1 MFCGQCGGQVAEGS
15 AACGRCGAPAGRGP
29 ARPASAPP
37 PSTFPAEASRPST
50 SAARTSKPGA
60 SPASTPPASSPGA
73 ATQGFSFDAARL
85 SQADRIAGAA
95 SVVLLVSLFLPW
107 FTASA
112 GPFGSASASGM
123 TAHGYLWVVFLLCV
137 GIVAFLVLGSGFVK
151 LPFSLPAARETIL
164 LAATGLNLLIVL
176 LAFSIRPDGF
186 GVLSIGWAFGAFV
199 ALIAAI
205 AACAPLAVPVLRA
218 YGER

>member
-1 MFCGQCGGQVAEGS
+1 MFCGRCGGQVAEGS

-29 ARPASAPP
+29 ASPATAPP
-37 PSTFPAEASRPST
+37 LST
-50 SAARTSKPGA
+50 SAAEAFRPGTSQA
-60 SPASTPPASSPGA
+60 NTSPAGGPDA
-73 ATQGFSFDAARL
+73 ATQGFSFDGARL

-112 GPFGSASASGM
+112 GPFGSASASGI
-123 TAHGYLWVVFLLCV
+123 TAHGYLWVVFLLCL
-137 GIVAFLVLGSGFVK
+137 GIVAFLVVGSGFVR
-151 LPFSLPAARETIL
+151 LPVSLPAARETIL

-176 LAFSIRPDGF
+176 LAFSIRPNGF